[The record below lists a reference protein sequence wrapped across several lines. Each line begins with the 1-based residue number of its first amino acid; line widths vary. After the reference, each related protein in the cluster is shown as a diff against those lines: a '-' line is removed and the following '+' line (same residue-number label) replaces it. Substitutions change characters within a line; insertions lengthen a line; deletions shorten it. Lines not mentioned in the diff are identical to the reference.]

1 MAKKE
6 LTRIAKLEFMAG
18 QAKPGP
24 ALAGLGIDM
33 GGFTREYNDATKEM
47 AGNVIPV
54 EIKCYSDRSYEFVL
68 KTTPAS
74 RMLLKAAKLQ
84 KGATN
89 ALTDVVGKLTKDQV
103 KEIAEY
109 KMEDLNANDIENAIS
124 IIVGTAHNM
133 GIEVEGYKKKEKDE
147 SAQKIIINEN
157 YEAQIAEMEAGI
169 AEANAAAAAKA
180 AEEND
185 ETDDSNVSEDNAE
198 TEGESK

>member
-33 GGFTREYNDATKEM
+33 GGFTREYNDATREM

-180 AEEND
+180 AEENE
-185 ETDDSNVSEDNAE
+185 ETDDSNVSEDDTE